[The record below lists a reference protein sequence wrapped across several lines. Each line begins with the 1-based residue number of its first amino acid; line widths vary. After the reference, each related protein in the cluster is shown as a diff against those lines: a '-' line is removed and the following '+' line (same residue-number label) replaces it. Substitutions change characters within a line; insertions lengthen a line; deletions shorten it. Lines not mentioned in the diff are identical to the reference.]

1 MLRETVHMACH
12 PLHRRERHSS
22 AVLVER
28 VWNGAKTAQVRPDSV
43 MVTTDVSLRKGGHR
57 GTLPNI
63 SIRTQG
69 LTACGI
75 PHVRASQLNSF

>member
-1 MLRETVHMACH
+1 MLRETVHMACR

-28 VWNGAKTAQVRPDSV
+28 VWNGTKTAQVRPDSV
-43 MVTTDVSLRKGGHR
+43 MVTTDVSLRKGGYR

-63 SIRTQG
+63 SIHREAP
-69 LTACGI
+69 TACGI
-75 PHVRASQLNSF
+75 PHVRASRLNSF